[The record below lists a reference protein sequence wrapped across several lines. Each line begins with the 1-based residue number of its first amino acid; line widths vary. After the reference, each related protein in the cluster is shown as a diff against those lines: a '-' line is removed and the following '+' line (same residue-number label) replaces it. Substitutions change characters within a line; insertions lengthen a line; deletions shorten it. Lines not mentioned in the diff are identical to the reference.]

1 MTKDQSDALEKS
13 REEGYMTVVF
23 KVKDDASM
31 KPIFEAARK
40 RELFCGSKVAAIG
53 WGDYLDEE
61 KRLRDEVEEL
71 KKRITAE
78 IIIESTPT
86 AYNPFYEMWEKAKT
100 D

>member
-40 RELFCGSKVAAIG
+40 RELFCGSKVAAIA
-53 WGDYLDEE
+53 WGDYMEE
-61 KRLRDEVEEL
+61 ESRLRNEL
-71 KKRITAE
+71 
-78 IIIESTPT
+78 
-86 AYNPFYEMWEKAKT
+86 EKQPKDNGCPHWDCT
-100 D
+100 IC